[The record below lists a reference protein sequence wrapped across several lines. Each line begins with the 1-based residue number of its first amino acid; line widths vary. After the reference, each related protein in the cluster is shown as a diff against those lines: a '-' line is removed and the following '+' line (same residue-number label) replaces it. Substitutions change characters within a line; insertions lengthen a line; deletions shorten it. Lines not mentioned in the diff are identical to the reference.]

1 MSPRRIYVDIDD
13 VLSATIERLVDLL
26 HELHDRRVEIEQ
38 VSDFDLARPFGLD
51 ADGIRRFMDVAHAD
65 AVIESIAPHAGAAEI
80 LERWNSAGHTITL
93 VTGRPPITTHA
104 SRRWLATHGMQHAAL
119 HHLDKWGRP
128 DWNDG
133 DLPALRF
140 EDLPAFGFEL
150 AVEDSLDTAVR
161 LVEDL
166 GLTVALMDRPWNR
179 ELDHLPRRIRD
190 QLVRCRDWWDV
201 ARILD
206 PE

>member
-1 MSPRRIYVDIDD
+1 MSPRNIYVDIDD

-26 HELHDRRVEIEQ
+26 HELHDRRVEIDA
-38 VSDFDLARPFGLD
+38 VRDFDLARPFGLD
-51 ADGIRRFMDVAHAD
+51 ADGIRRFMDVAHED
-65 AVIESIAPHAGAAEI
+65 AVIESILPHAGAAET
-80 LERWNSAGHTITL
+80 LDRWNRAGHQVTL
-93 VTGRPPITTHA
+93 VTGRPPITNDA
-104 SRRWLATHGMQHAAL
+104 SRRWLAHHGMHHEAL

-128 DWNDG
+128 DWNDDG
-133 DLPALRF
+133 RPALRF

-179 ELDHLPRRIRD
+179 GLGHLPQRVRD
-190 QLVRCRDWWDV
+190 RLVRCRDWQDV
-201 ARILD
+201 ARVLD
-206 PE
+206 PW

>member
-26 HELHDRRVEIEQ
+26 HELHDRRVEIEE
-38 VSDFDLARPFGLD
+38 VRDFDLARPFGLD
-51 ADGIRRFMDVAHAD
+51 ADGIRRFMDVVHAD
-65 AVIESIAPHAGAAEI
+65 AVIESIAPHAGAAEV
-80 LERWNSAGHTITL
+80 LERWNTAGHTITL

-104 SRRWLATHGMQHAAL
+104 SRRWLETHGMKHDAL

-133 DLPALRF
+133 GLPALRF

-150 AVEDSLDTAVR
+150 AVEDSLSTAVR
-161 LVEDL
+161 LVEDF
-166 GLTVALMDRPWNR
+166 GLPVALMDRPWNR
-179 ELDHLPRRIRD
+179 EVAHLPRRIRD
-190 QLVRCRDWWDV
+190 QLVRCRDWQDV
-201 ARILD
+201 ARVFD
-206 PE
+206 VG